1 MHRCVEGPG
10 WALFT
15 VQYRL
20 CSCVCAVC
28 GSVYGLPCRLQTNRN
43 KGERKRGA
51 ERSKSEWT
59 FFLCSDYKA
68 HTFFFFFLFA
78 VSCLHAHLRVFPA
91 CSFNFRAL
99 VKIHKPHTRAQSS
112 TGKKRHYDEGA
123 SLLHTKVAHNHY
135 TLQVRVCLY
144 WGFTPTDEQAN
155 AMTQQAECTRGTICL
170 HQLQRTN
177 YPDYRAVWVYMS
189 VCLCVWVCICEC
201 VFACVPV
208 CLRFVS

>member
-1 MHRCVEGPG
+1 MHCWNPCTGVWKGPAEHFSQFSTACVH
-10 WALFT
+10 A
-15 VQYRL
+15 
-20 CSCVCAVC
+20 CVP
-28 GSVYGLPCRLQTNRN
+28 SVDPFMRFHADFRRIVIKVKGNGEPKGQKASGL
-43 KGERKRGA
+43 
-51 ERSKSEWT
+51 

-189 VCLCVWVCICEC
+189 VCLCV
-201 VFACVPV
+201 
-208 CLRFVS
+208 